1 MQKTEN
7 RAQAQAAY
15 RIVSTLSERPGLP
28 LLVYVAGMDGTG
40 ELFFKQAPAL
50 ARSYR
55 VVTFRSRERGR
66 FTYDDLS
73 DDVAD
78 IIRHM
83 GEQRATIVAESFGGT
98 VALAFALRYPEMVER
113 LVIVNSFARYRRRIR
128 IKLGARLAA
137 VVPFRLTWIAR
148 KTFDTIGLMI
158 DGVTREERKQVF
170 DALHTVVKEG
180 YVRRLQL
187 IEEVDWDNR
196 LAEIQAP
203 ILLIATKKDL
213 LVPSIKEAHSMAA
226 HMPNAQVKIIESA
239 GHACLLG
246 NQVCLAEILTE
257 WIDK

>member
-1 MQKTEN
+1 MQKIEN
-7 RAQAQAAY
+7 RPQAQAAY

-73 DDVAD
+73 DDIAD
-78 IIRHM
+78 IIRRM

-113 LVIVNSFARYRRRIR
+113 LVIVNSFPRYRRRIR

-137 VVPFRLTWIAR
+137 VVPFRLTWMTRVAA
-148 KTFDTIGLMI
+148 DTLGLAV
-158 DGVTREERKQVF
+158 DGVSKEDRKRFFEAIRSVEQ
-170 DALHTVVKEG
+170 EG

-187 IEEVDWDNR
+187 IEEVNLDDR
-196 LAEIQAP
+196 LGEIQAP
-203 ILLIATKKDL
+203 TLLIATKKDL
-213 LVPSIKEAHSMAA
+213 LVPSIKEAHLMAA
-226 HMPNAQVKIIESA
+226 RMPNAQVKILEGA

-257 WIDK
+257 WINE